1 MTVAHLERNYPMKVY
16 KKCRNVG
23 KRLHNLEFAL
33 IFIEVSPEYHEVT
46 LIYQRISFSVLIF
59 S

>member
-1 MTVAHLERNYPMKVY
+1 MTVANLERIYPIKVY

-23 KRLHNLEFAL
+23 KRFYNLEFAL

-46 LIYQRISFSVLIF
+46 LIYWCISFSVLIF

>member
-1 MTVAHLERNYPMKVY
+1 MTVANLERNYPIKVY

-23 KRLHNLEFAL
+23 ERFYNLEFAL

-59 S
+59 F

>member
-1 MTVAHLERNYPMKVY
+1 MTVANLERISPMKVY

-23 KRLHNLEFAL
+23 KRFYNLEFAL

-46 LIYQRISFSVLIF
+46 LIYRCISFSVLIF

>member
-1 MTVAHLERNYPMKVY
+1 MTVANLERNYPMKVY

-46 LIYQRISFSVLIF
+46 LI
-59 S
+59 